1 MSSLRDDY
9 DPTDVPLNSSA
20 IMKIDTSGFDLAIE
34 DDMASAEGPAVNADS
49 LELAPEPTAS
59 FVVSPR
65 VQVQRALN
73 RIVYRIYRSRPLQLA
88 WAAVIVACLALM
100 TYSLTTRVDHI
111 DDNILLLAE
120 LGELDTQLLS
130 ISRKWSLE
138 EMKALEQS
146 VASADTRRV
155 FLDYRSL
162 AIWLREKA
170 AFAEQL
176 GLEFGY
182 SLGGSEAS
190 QIEDMYEVPVLVT
203 LSSNAENGE
212 AYLRTLEFLKRVVS
226 TPFYVEITETA
237 LTGEG
242 RGARQLQAT
251 LRVWVHSS
259 VKAVSNDAQ

>member
-1 MSSLRDDY
+1 MSTLRDDY

-20 IMKIDTSGFDLAIE
+20 IMKIDTSGFDLAL
-34 DDMASAEGPAVNADS
+34 DDEMAEPERPAVNADS
-49 LELAPEPTAS
+49 LELMPEGTTS

-73 RIVYRIYRSRPLQLA
+73 KIVYRIYRSRPLQA
-88 WAAVIVACLALM
+88 VWVAVILGCVAIMA
-100 TYSLTTRVDHI
+100 YSLTTRVDHI
-111 DDNILLLAE
+111 DDNLVLLGE

-170 AFAEQL
+170 VFAEQL

-182 SLGGSEAS
+182 NLGGSEAS
-190 QIEDMYEVPVLVT
+190 QIEDMYEVPVMVT

-226 TPFYVEITETA
+226 TPFYVEITEAA

-259 VKAVSNDAQ
+259 VKAVSNNAQ